1 MNFLLHISSIY
12 SLRQLIISQT
22 VRSRQNI
29 CLTFLLLLLNK
40 EYNALSLI
48 SLDFVFSMLVQK
60 TVLSSITVAGCKTL
74 FALTSFTLKDKST
87 QK

>member
-60 TVLSSITVAGCKTL
+60 IVLSSITVAGCKTFL
-74 FALTSFTLKDKST
+74 P
-87 QK
+87 